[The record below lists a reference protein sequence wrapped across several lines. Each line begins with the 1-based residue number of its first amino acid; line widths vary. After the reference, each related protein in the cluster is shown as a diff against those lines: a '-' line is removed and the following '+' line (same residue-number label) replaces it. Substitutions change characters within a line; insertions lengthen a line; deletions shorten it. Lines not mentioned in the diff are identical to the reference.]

1 MEENSVHWGSF
12 SCGFAAFVNV
22 GGGGGAVDDIATWSG
37 RGVGCSSCGNGTCST
52 SVDALVAVI
61 VLDIMK
67 SCVDV
72 GGGDWDEKRERKRV
86 CLLWEVFPD
95 VGENWQCATYQ
106 ESKI

>member
-1 MEENSVHWGSF
+1 
-12 SCGFAAFVNV
+12 
-22 GGGGGAVDDIATWSG
+22 
-37 RGVGCSSCGNGTCST
+37 
-52 SVDALVAVI
+52 LVAVI